1 MPDTVRLRDLD
12 PAGDR
17 PALERLWAAAI
28 GDAWPVL
35 PAGLDLLRTG
45 VVAEAGG
52 EPVGAV
58 AVEAGADRHGGV
70 QLLLVDPS
78 AQRQGIGTRL
88 LEAGIERLRALGV
101 TTVALGSGGHNYLWP
116 GVPEDLPGAAGFFAA
131 RGWRFGHKVLDL
143 VVDLRRFQTPA
154 GTLERAKRAGVTIE
168 VQTGPPVPAGPD
180 PAVELLAF
188 EAEHFPN
195 WLRAFQRSTSPVLV
209 ARDPGGAI
217 AGTLLFRGPPDATIF
232 TAMLGA
238 DAGTI
243 GCVGV
248 AAAARGAGVGSAMV
262 ARASELL
269 RDAGTGVCHISWTER
284 EWFYRRVG
292 YLPWR
297 RYHMA
302 ERPIR
307 ESIAR
312 AERPGPGA
320 VAGPGLPLNPPRGV
334 HNSFTA

>member
-1 MPDTVRLRDLD
+1 MPDPVRLRDLD
-12 PAGDR
+12 PSGDR

-52 EPVGAV
+52 EPVGAI
-58 AVEAGADRHGGV
+58 AVEAGADRRGGV

-88 LEAGIERLRALGV
+88 LEAGIERLWVHGV
-101 TTVALGSGGHNYLWP
+101 TAVALGSGGHDYLWP
-116 GVPEDLPGAAGFFAA
+116 GVPEDLPGAAGFLAA
-131 RGWRFGHKVLDL
+131 RGWRFDHDVLDL
-143 VVDLRRFQTPA
+143 VADLRRFQVPA
-154 GTLERAKRAGVTIE
+154 GTMERAKRAGVTIE
-168 VQTGPPVPAGPD
+168 VQAGPD
-180 PAVELLAF
+180 PAAEVLTF
-188 EAEHFPN
+188 EAANFPN
-195 WLRAFQRSTSPVLV
+195 WLRSFQRSTSPVLV
-209 ARDPGGAI
+209 ARDRGGAI
-217 AGTLLFRGPPDATIF
+217 VGALLFRGPPDATIF

-248 AAAARGAGVGSAMV
+248 AAAVRGAGVGSAMV

-302 ERPIR
+302 RRTIR
-307 ESIAR
+307 
-312 AERPGPGA
+312 G
-320 VAGPGLPLNPPRGV
+320 
-334 HNSFTA
+334 

>member
-1 MPDTVRLRDLD
+1 MPDAVRLRDLD
-12 PAGDR
+12 PSADR
-17 PALERLWAAAI
+17 VALERLWVAAI
-28 GDAWPVL
+28 GSVWPVL
-35 PAGLDLLRTG
+35 PAGLDFLRTG
-45 VVAEAGG
+45 VVAEAAG
-52 EPVGAV
+52 EPVGVV
-58 AVEAGADRHGGV
+58 AVEAGENGKGGV
-70 QLLLVDPS
+70 QLLLVDP
-78 AQRQGIGTRL
+78 AVRRGIGTRL
-88 LEAGIERLRALGV
+88 LEAGIERLEALGV
-101 TTVALGSGGHNYLWP
+101 TTVVLGSGGHDYLWP
-116 GVPEDLPGAAGFFAA
+116 GVPEDLPGAARFFAA
-131 RGWRFGHKVLDL
+131 RGWRFDYRVIDL
-143 VVDLRRFQTPA
+143 VADLREYQAPP
-154 GTLERAKRAGVTIE
+154 GTLERAARAGVTIE
-168 VQTGPPVPAGPD
+168 VQAGPD
-180 PAVELLAF
+180 PGIEVLAF
-188 EAEHFPN
+188 EAANFPD

-320 VAGPGLPLNPPRGV
+320 VAGPGSP
-334 HNSFTA
+334 